1 MSDHA
6 GPQSADVGQAPPDA
20 NAGVRHS
27 LTYPSPL
34 AHHFE
39 DIEQQ
44 KDAAALGMWV
54 FLATEV
60 LFFGGVLT
68 AYSIYR
74 GMYSHGFAVGSDL
87 QIVWLGAVN
96 TVVLL
101 TSSLTMAL
109 AVHAAAAG
117 HRAALVRN
125 LAFTLVLGAAF
136 LGVKVYEYHHDY
148 VEGLVPG
155 AWFHPTPEVREKLRV
170 FEEHHGTLDYR
181 QVEMYFMFYFVLTGL
196 HALHMIIGMGVLAIQ
211 LVLARRGWFGPEY
224 PTPIEL
230 TGLYWHFVD
239 IVWIFL
245 FPLLY
250 LLRHA

>member
-1 MSDHA
+1 MSEHA
-6 GPQSADVGQAPPDA
+6 G
-20 NAGVRHS
+20 
-27 LTYPSPL
+27 PL

-39 DIEQQ
+39 DIGQQ
-44 KDAAALGMWV
+44 KDAAALGMWA

-60 LFFGGVLT
+60 LFFGGALT

-74 GMYSHGFAVGSDL
+74 GEYPKGFAAGGSL
-87 QIVWLGAVN
+87 QNVPLGAIN

-117 HRAALVRN
+117 QRAALVRN
-125 LAFTLVLGAAF
+125 LALTLVLGTAF
-136 LGVKVYEYHHDY
+136 LGVKAYEYHHDY

-155 AWFHPTPEVREKLRV
+155 ALFHPTKEVHDKLRP
-170 FEEHHGTLDYR
+170 FEQQHGTLDLR
-181 QVEMYFMFYFVLTGL
+181 QVELYFIFYFVLTGL
-196 HALHMIIGMGVLAIQ
+196 HALHMIIGMGVLTIQ

-250 LLRHA
+250 LLRHAGGGH